1 MRLKRTASDTDSHE
15 RLPES
20 PLGHARG
27 GCLRSEPLLPGDEE
41 LIEAAKD
48 VIGQRFELD
57 RHHVGCALRTKSGR
71 T

>member
-1 MRLKRTASDTDSHE
+1 M
-15 RLPES
+15 
-20 PLGHARG
+20 
-27 GCLRSEPLLPGDEE
+27 RSEPLLPGDEE